1 MKKLMYIGCSVTYI
15 SLVIFFLY
23 TIYNIESN
31 WQDTVFKICFTLSI
45 VLFVPYLAFCECAL
59 DRKISKI
66 FVILL
71 SILGCA
77 AIVFLLLAIV
87 IGRIYYFFKDAL
99 YVFPAATIF
108 SMVYSL
114 SIIILWLIPAF
125 TKSEKVKTI
134 ALRVMTYLI
143 FTFIS
148 VMTIISNTDIILTV
162 FTVVTSLLI
171 AVFVT
176 LMTRV

>member
-15 SLVIFFLY
+15 ALVIFLLH
-23 TIYNIESN
+23 TIYNMESN
-31 WQDTVFKICFTLSI
+31 WQDTILKICFASSI

-59 DRKISKI
+59 DGKISKV

-71 SILGCA
+71 SVLGCT
-77 AIVFLLLAIV
+77 AIGLLFLAIV
-87 IGRIYYFFKDAL
+87 IGRIYYFFKDA
-99 YVFPAATIF
+99 FSPIATIF
-108 SMVYSL
+108 SLAFTL
-114 SIIILWLIPAF
+114 SIITLWLIPAF
-125 TKSEKVKTI
+125 TRSEKVKTI
-134 ALRVMTYLI
+134 ALRTMTYLI

-148 VMTIISNTDIILTV
+148 VMTIISSTDIILTV
-162 FTVVTSLLI
+162 FVVVTSLLI